1 MSDWQKG
8 DLALCL
14 KRGPW
19 EVVWGDKKIHLGFGP
34 QFGDIL
40 TVEGVRIDWE
50 GVLCLRFG
58 GYNLDPCD
66 FGFEASRFR
75 KIRPSAIKHI
85 EALKDVP
92 LPVRENEHA

>member
-8 DLALCL
+8 DLALCINAKDEFDVGYCL
-14 KRGPW
+14 LELGQVYTVVGVDLRDADIWGVGLYLA
-19 EVVWGDKKIHLGFGP
+19 EVTAIETGSHYGSFWGG
-34 QFGDIL
+34 
-40 TVEGVRIDWE
+40 
-50 GVLCLRFG
+50 
-58 GYNLDPCD
+58 
-66 FGFEASRFR
+66 RFR

>member
-8 DLALCL
+8 DLALCVIGGH
-14 KRGPW
+14 RG
-19 EVVWGDKKIHLGFGP
+19 GP
-34 QFGDIL
+34 VIDAFPEKGCIY
-40 TVEGVRIDWE
+40 TVEKVGISDYIT
-50 GVLCLRFG
+50 G
-58 GYNLDPCD
+58 D
-66 FGFEASRFR
+66 FLSLWLHDAPRNSDGQKVWPADRFR